1 METNLSSGTSK
12 TKTSSRCVHRG
23 YWDYLR
29 RTIQHVP
36 LNILFGHEPLAS
48 SALLNINA
56 RKGRCQ
62 LGKCSCFIIL
72 AEKIGSTKIFQYNI
86 HPRSFNTF
94 AGAFPSISST
104 NTSLHQQTFGP
115 RLHRADRHPK
125 CFPAGRPARK
135 SSPLK
140 QRKTFFRPRSRGFVQ
155 PNGGGE
161 ASERC
166 DFRLKSCTIQVHQLL
181 NHTPWVE
188 TLVKKS

>member
-1 METNLSSGTSK
+1 MCGHSLMRMSTM
-12 TKTSSRCVHRG
+12 HRG

-36 LNILFGHEPLAS
+36 LNILFGHEPLDS
-48 SALLNINA
+48 SAPLNINA
-56 RKGRCQ
+56 RKGRCH
-62 LGKCSCFIIL
+62 LGKCSCLIIL
-72 AEKIGSTKIFQYNI
+72 AEKIDSTKIFRYKI
-86 HPRSFNTF
+86 RPRSFNTF
-94 AGAFPSISST
+94 VGAFPSISST

-140 QRKTFFRPRSRGFVQ
+140 QRKTFFRPQSRGFVQ

-161 ASERC
+161 PPSSSKWGVILGWNPAQFRC
-166 DFRLKSCTIQVHQLL
+166 TNFWTTH
-181 NHTPWVE
+181 PE
-188 TLVKKS
+188 